1 MNTPINHMPSSSVT
15 LSMMISEGVYR
26 LIAVVEQVWQKVTTR

>member
-15 LSMMISEGVYR
+15 LSMLISEGVYR
-26 LIAVVEQVWQKVTTR
+26 LIAVVEQAWQKVTTR